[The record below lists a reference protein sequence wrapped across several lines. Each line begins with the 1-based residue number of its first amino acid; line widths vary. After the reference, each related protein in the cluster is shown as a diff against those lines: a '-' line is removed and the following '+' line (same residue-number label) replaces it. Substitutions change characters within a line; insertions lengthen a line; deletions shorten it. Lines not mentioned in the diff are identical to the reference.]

1 MNKMK
6 RVLSVLAASVL
17 TVSATYAQTTY
28 IDASRLAVTG
38 RPFPVREP
46 FTRIDTASF
55 RLPDNTTSR
64 YACFSTGLAVLFTTD
79 SRNISAKW
87 KTSGSNALDNMNAIV
102 QKGLDLYI
110 RKDGKWTFAGVGRP
124 SMKKPPYDTHKS
136 SIVSSMEEGIKEC
149 LLYLPLFDKVDSLE
163 IGVDEGAFVKAGEIP
178 ESPKV
183 VFFGS
188 SITHGA
194 AASRP
199 GMAFPARFGRD
210 NGIEVYNLG
219 FSGSS
224 RLQEEFAHILAEIE
238 ADVFVLDAF
247 SNPSA
252 EEIYSRFDRFV
263 DILRKAHPDTPLIF
277 LQTERRETR
286 NFITAV
292 ETSEAAKQKAA
303 EGAVRKRM
311 MNDSNIHFIDSDDF
325 LGNDHIATVDG
336 VHPTDLGFTRMLSVI
351 TPVIL
356 SAIESE
362 P

>member
-124 SMKKPPYDTHKS
+124 SMKKPP
-136 SIVSSMEEGIKEC
+136 
-149 LLYLPLFDKVDSLE
+149 
-163 IGVDEGAFVKAGEIP
+163 
-178 ESPKV
+178 
-183 VFFGS
+183 
-188 SITHGA
+188 
-194 AASRP
+194 
-199 GMAFPARFGRD
+199 
-210 NGIEVYNLG
+210 
-219 FSGSS
+219 
-224 RLQEEFAHILAEIE
+224 
-238 ADVFVLDAF
+238 
-247 SNPSA
+247 
-252 EEIYSRFDRFV
+252 
-263 DILRKAHPDTPLIF
+263 
-277 LQTERRETR
+277 
-286 NFITAV
+286 
-292 ETSEAAKQKAA
+292 
-303 EGAVRKRM
+303 
-311 MNDSNIHFIDSDDF
+311 
-325 LGNDHIATVDG
+325 
-336 VHPTDLGFTRMLSVI
+336 
-351 TPVIL
+351 
-356 SAIESE
+356 
-362 P
+362 